1 MSNQFSIQ
9 IDIESFN
16 NWKPVLFSSS
26 LLPLHRHRS
35 SWATPAI
42 LGLITP
48 EAEYHGEH
56 QVIRTSSYFIISWL
70 PIMPSIH
77 LDAKCW
83 PIPSV
88 TFESHIKI
96 ISLCDALPFK
106 ESVITLLLAMSSS
119 MISYFCSIM
128 ANYQAIYLFLLFQ
141 MLHYGPAIPVVF
153 QVLWRLTIPCF
164 SPSFKGHFISG
175 QAPSLPSG
183 L

>member
-1 MSNQFSIQ
+1 MRALI
-9 IDIESFN
+9 IEN
-16 NWKPVLFSSS
+16 LFCFPPLYCLCIATALAERLQPSLASS
-26 LLPLHRHRS
+26 LLKQS
-35 SWATPAI
+35 TMVK
-42 LGLITP
+42 
-48 EAEYHGEH
+48 H

-83 PIPSV
+83 PIHLGYL
-88 TFESHIKI
+88 ESHIKI
-96 ISLCDALPFK
+96 ISLCDAFPFK
-106 ESVITLLLAMSSS
+106 ESVITLLLAISSS

-153 QVLWRLTIPCF
+153 QVLWRLAIPCF

>member
-1 MSNQFSIQ
+1 
-9 IDIESFN
+9 
-16 NWKPVLFSSS
+16 
-26 LLPLHRHRS
+26 
-35 SWATPAI
+35 
-42 LGLITP
+42 
-48 EAEYHGEH
+48 
-56 QVIRTSSYFIISWL
+56 
-70 PIMPSIH
+70 MPNVGPST
-77 LDAKCW
+77 
-83 PIPSV
+83 SV

-106 ESVITLLLAMSSS
+106 ESVITLLLAISSS

-153 QVLWRLTIPCF
+153 QVLWRLAIPCF

-183 L
+183 LYVCAVRRDHHHGRRSLPGLHRLSSRILRVQRLHCFHSCAHISDRQSRSKGTPLF